1 MEDRNAQ
8 TERTD
13 GFAGVWWRYPPLAAA
28 LGAGVIAL
36 AGFALAH
43 LGLITEAAENVF
55 YWIAIPLGAWHWT
68 REGLEELFEEKEVG
82 IEILMLAATAG
93 AGVLGLWDEAAAL
106 VVLYGAAEG
115 VEEYTFARTR
125 YAIRGLLDLAPKQAR
140 VRRDGEEVT
149 VAAETLAPGDRLIVR
164 PGESLATDGVIVE
177 GRTSLDEAAVTG
189 ESVPVDKGPG
199 DKVFAA
205 SVNGQGLITVEVTA
219 AFADNTLSKI
229 IHLVEAAQN
238 QKGRAQAWIE
248 RFGRRYSP
256 AVLLGAVGLLIVP
269 WLFGL
274 PTEEW
279 SRRAVVLLVAAAP
292 CALVISLPI
301 AMAAGIGGAGRRGIL
316 IKGGAHL
323 EHLGVIRTVAF
334 DKTGTLTHGKP
345 RVTDVDALG
354 GDENALL
361 AAAAAV
367 ERGSEHPLARA
378 IVAAAESR
386 GLVPA
391 EPKGFTA
398 LTGAGA
404 RAEVGGETWT
414 VGSPALF
421 RERGQGAGTVERAA
435 FESRVQ
441 ALQQAGKTVVLVGD
455 EERIHGLIALQDTL
469 RPDAA
474 RLIETLH
481 GMGVR
486 TVMLTGDNLRT
497 AERVAA
503 ELGIDDVRAGLK
515 PEDKVAA
522 VQQLQEQYSAVLMVG
537 DGVNDAPALAA
548 ATCGV
553 AMGAAGTDAAIEAA
567 DIALMADDLAKLE
580 EALRLGRKARR
591 VSRQNI
597 VFSLIVLAVLIP
609 TGVAGL
615 ISIALAVLA
624 HEASELLAVANG
636 LRAGRLVLPPALTSE
651 GTGSNAS
658 RGDMIALRREGD
670 R

>member
-1 MEDRNAQ
+1 MEDRKVK

-13 GFAGVWWRYPPLAAA
+13 GFAGTWWCYPPLAAA

-36 AGFALAH
+36 VGFALAH
-43 LGLITEAAENVF
+43 LGVITEATENVF

-68 REGLEELFEEKEVG
+68 REGIERLFDAREIG

-93 AGVLGLWDEAAAL
+93 AGILGLWDEAAAL

-125 YAIRGLLDLAPKQAR
+125 HAIRGLLDLAPKQAR
-140 VRRDGEEVT
+140 VLRDGEEVT
-149 VAAETLAPGDRLIVR
+149 VAAESLAPGDRLIVR

-205 SVNGQGLITVEVTA
+205 SVNGQGLITVEATA

-229 IHLVEAAQN
+229 IHLVEAAQD
-238 QKGRAQAWIE
+238 QKGRAQQWIE

-256 AVLLGAVGLLIVP
+256 AVLLGAAALLVLP
-269 WLFGL
+269 WLLGL
-274 PTEEW
+274 PVEEW

-316 IKGGAHL
+316 IKGGTHL
-323 EHLGVIRTVAF
+323 EHLGAIRTVAF
-334 DKTGTLTHGKP
+334 DKTGTLTHGRP
-345 RVTDVDALG
+345 RVTDVEAFDGDGG

-361 AAAAAV
+361 AAAAGV

-378 IVAAAESR
+378 IVAVAEAR
-386 GLVPA
+386 GLAPA
-391 EPKGFTA
+391 EAKGFTA

-404 RAEVGGETWT
+404 RAELDGKTWY

-421 RERGQGAGTVERAA
+421 RERGQGPGTVERAV
-435 FESRVQ
+435 FESRVL

-455 EERIHGLIALQDTL
+455 EQHTRGLIALQDTL

-474 RLIETLH
+474 RLIGTLH
-481 GMGVR
+481 GMGIR
-486 TVMLTGDNLRT
+486 TVMLTGDNPGT
-497 AERVAA
+497 AGCVAKA
-503 ELGIDDVRAGLK
+503 LGIDDVRAGLK

-522 VQQLQEQYSAVLMVG
+522 VQALAEAGPVLMVG

-567 DIALMADDLAKLE
+567 DIALMADDLGKLE

-609 TGVAGL
+609 AGVAGF

-636 LRAGRLVLPPALTSE
+636 LRAGRITPLPIPART
-651 GTGSNAS
+651 
-658 RGDMIALRREGD
+658 RGP
-670 R
+670 

>member
-43 LGLITEAAENVF
+43 LGLITETAENAF
-55 YWIAIPLGAWHWT
+55 YWIAIPLGAYHWT
-68 REGLEELFEEKEVG
+68 REGLEELFEDKEVG

-93 AGVLGLWDEAAAL
+93 AGILGLWDEAAAL

-125 YAIRGLLDLAPKQAR
+125 HAIRGLLDLAPKQAC
-140 VRRDGEEVT
+140 VLRDGKEVT
-149 VAAETLAPGDRLIVR
+149 VPAETLVPGERFLVR

-177 GRTSLDEAAVTG
+177 GRTSLDESAVTG

-199 DKVFAA
+199 EKVFAA
-205 SVNGQGLITVEVTA
+205 SVNGQGLITVKATA

-256 AVLLGAVGLLIVP
+256 AVLLGAVGLLTVP

-274 PTEEW
+274 PAEEW

-323 EHLGVIRTVAF
+323 EHLGAIRTVAF
-334 DKTGTLTHGKP
+334 DKTGTLTHGRP
-345 RVTDVDALG
+345 RVTDVEAFD

-361 AAAAAV
+361 AAAAGV

-378 IVAAAESR
+378 IVAAAEDR
-386 GLVPA
+386 GLTPTD
-391 EPKGFTA
+391 PKAFTA

-414 VGSPALF
+414 VGSPTLF
-421 RERGQGAGTVERAA
+421 RERGQTSGTVERAV
-435 FESRVQ
+435 FESRVL

-455 EERIHGLIALQDTL
+455 EGRIHGLIALQDTL

-474 RLIETLH
+474 RLIGTLH
-481 GMGVR
+481 GMGIR
-486 TVMLTGDNLRT
+486 TVMLTGDNPGT

-503 ELGIDDVRAGLK
+503 ALGIDDVRAGLK

-522 VQQLQEQYSAVLMVG
+522 VQALARSGPVLMVG

-591 VSRQNI
+591 VSQQNI

-609 TGVAGL
+609 AGVAGL

-636 LRAGRLVLPPALTSE
+636 LRAGRADYGNPGIPAIDQTQEKSP
-651 GTGSNAS
+651 
-658 RGDMIALRREGD
+658 
-670 R
+670 

>member
-1 MEDRNAQ
+1 MNDTNIK

-13 GFAGVWWRYPPLAAA
+13 GFGGAWWRYPPLAAA

-68 REGLEELFEEKEVG
+68 HEGLEELFEEKEVG

-93 AGVLGLWDEAAAL
+93 AGILGLWDEAAAL

-125 YAIRGLLDLAPKQAR
+125 HAIRGLLDLAPKQAR

-205 SVNGQGLITVEVTA
+205 SVNGQGLITVAATA

-229 IHLVEAAQN
+229 IHLVEAAQD
-238 QKGRAQAWIE
+238 QKGRAQQWIE

-256 AVLLGAVGLLIVP
+256 AVLLGAVVLLVLP
-269 WLFGL
+269 WLLGL
-274 PTEEW
+274 PAEDW

-323 EHLGVIRTVAF
+323 EHLGTIRTVAF
-334 DKTGTLTHGKP
+334 DKTGTLTHGRP
-345 RVTDVDALG
+345 RITDVEAFDGDEDAL
-354 GDENALL
+354 LT
-361 AAAAAV
+361 AAARV

-378 IVAAAESR
+378 IVAAAEAR
-386 GLVPA
+386 GLTPA
-391 EPKGFTA
+391 DPKGFTA

-404 RAEVGGETWT
+404 RAELDGRTWY

-421 RERGQGAGTVERAA
+421 RERGQGLGTVERAV
-435 FESRVQ
+435 FESRVL

-455 EERIHGLIALQDTL
+455 EERVHGLIALQDTL
-469 RPDAA
+469 RSDAA
-474 RLIETLH
+474 RLIGVLH
-481 GMGVR
+481 GMGIR
-486 TVMLTGDNLRT
+486 TVMLTGDNPGT
-497 AERVAA
+497 AERVAG
-503 ELGIDDVRAGLK
+503 ELGIDDVRAG
-515 PEDKVAA
+515 
-522 VQQLQEQYSAVLMVG
+522 
-537 DGVNDAPALAA
+537 PARGQGRGGAGAGRIRFGAHGRRRGQRRARARRRHLRRGHGRGRHRRGHRGRRYRAHGRRSGQA
-548 ATCGV
+548 RRGP
-553 AMGAAGTDAAIEAA
+553 AAGTQGTPGQPPEHHLLAHRACGA
-567 DIALMADDLAKLE
+567 DPN
-580 EALRLGRKARR
+580 GRGGAHLHRPG
-591 VSRQNI
+591 S
-597 VFSLIVLAVLIP
+597 
-609 TGVAGL
+609 TGPRGQRVAGGGQR
-615 ISIALAVLA
+615 AAGGA
-624 HEASELLAVANG
+624 FEL
-636 LRAGRLVLPPALTSE
+636 RQT
-651 GTGSNAS
+651 
-658 RGDMIALRREGD
+658 
-670 R
+670 

>member
-1 MEDRNAQ
+1 LNDTNIK

-13 GFAGVWWRYPPLAAA
+13 GFGGAWWRYPPLAAA

-68 REGLEELFEEKEVG
+68 HEGLEELFEEKEVG

-93 AGVLGLWDEAAAL
+93 AGILGLWDEAAAL

-125 YAIRGLLDLAPKQAR
+125 HAIRGLLDLAPKQAR

-205 SVNGQGLITVEVTA
+205 SVNGQGLITVAATA

-229 IHLVEAAQN
+229 IHLVEAAQD
-238 QKGRAQAWIE
+238 QKGRAQQWIE

-256 AVLLGAVGLLIVP
+256 AVLLGAVVLLVLP
-269 WLFGL
+269 WLLGL
-274 PTEEW
+274 PAEDW

-323 EHLGVIRTVAF
+323 EHLGTIRTVAF
-334 DKTGTLTHGKP
+334 DKTGTLTHGRP
-345 RVTDVDALG
+345 RITDVEAFDGDEDAL
-354 GDENALL
+354 LT
-361 AAAAAV
+361 AAARV

-378 IVAAAESR
+378 IVAAAEAR
-386 GLVPA
+386 GLTPA
-391 EPKGFTA
+391 DPKGFTA

-404 RAEVGGETWT
+404 RAELDGRTWY

-421 RERGQGAGTVERAA
+421 RERGQGLGTVERAV
-435 FESRVQ
+435 FESRVL

-455 EERIHGLIALQDTL
+455 EERVHGLIALQDTL
-469 RPDAA
+469 RSDAA
-474 RLIETLH
+474 RLIGVLH
-481 GMGVR
+481 GMGIR
-486 TVMLTGDNLRT
+486 TVMLTGDNPGT
-497 AERVAA
+497 AERVAG

-522 VQQLQEQYSAVLMVG
+522 VQALAESGSVLMVG

-567 DIALMADDLAKLE
+567 DIALMADDLGKLE

-597 VFSLIVLAVLIP
+597 IFSLIVLVVLIP

-636 LRAGRLVLPPALTSE
+636 LRAGRSSYGKPSIHDIDQIQEKMP
-651 GTGSNAS
+651 
-658 RGDMIALRREGD
+658 
-670 R
+670 

>member
-1 MEDRNAQ
+1 MNAKTEQ
-8 TERTD
+8 TA
-13 GFAGVWWRYPPLAAA
+13 GFADVWWRYPPLAAA
-28 LGAGVIAL
+28 LIAGVIAL
-36 AGFALAH
+36 TGFIMAH
-43 LGLITEAAENVF
+43 LGSIAGAVENIFHWMVAKILTGMTLARENENVF
-55 YWIAIPLGAWHWT
+55 YWIAIPVGAWHWT
-68 REGLEELFEEKEVG
+68 REGLEALFESGEVG

-115 VEEYTFARTR
+115 VEGYTFARTR
-125 YAIRGLLDLAPKQAR
+125 HAIRGLLDLAPKEAR
-140 VRRDGEEVT
+140 VLRGGEEVT
-149 VAAETLAPGDRLIVR
+149 VAAETLAPGERFLVR
-164 PGESLATDGVIVE
+164 PGESLATDGVIIE

-205 SVNGQGLITVEVTA
+205 SVNGQGLITVEATA

-229 IHLVEAAQN
+229 IHLVEAAQD
-238 QKGRAQAWIE
+238 QKGRAQQWIE

-256 AVLLGAVGLLIVP
+256 AVLLGAALLLALP
-269 WLFGL
+269 WLLGL
-274 PTEEW
+274 PAEEW

-323 EHLGVIRTVAF
+323 EHLGTIRTVAF

-386 GLVPA
+386 SLAPA
-391 EPKGFTA
+391 ELKGFTA

-404 RAEVGGETWT
+404 RAEVGGRTWY

-421 RERGQGAGTVERAA
+421 RERGQGPGTVERSV
-435 FESRVQ
+435 FESKVLT
-441 ALQQAGKTVVLVGD
+441 LQQAGKTVVLVGD
-455 EERIHGLIALQDTL
+455 EERIHGLIALQDTQ

-474 RLIETLH
+474 RLIETLR
-481 GMGVR
+481 GMGIR
-486 TVMLTGDNLRT
+486 TVMLTGDNRAT

-522 VQQLQEQYSAVLMVG
+522 VQALARSSPVLMVG

-567 DIALMADDLAKLE
+567 DIALMADDLAKLVD
-580 EALRLGRKARR
+580 ALRLGRRARR

-597 VFSLIVLAVLIP
+597 VFSLLVLAALIP
-609 TGVAGL
+609 TGLAGL
-615 ISIALAVLA
+615 INIALTVLA

-636 LRAGRLVLPPALTSE
+636 LRA
-651 GTGSNAS
+651 
-658 RGDMIALRREGD
+658 RRAGKEQQ
-670 R
+670 RHA

>member
-229 IHLVEAAQN
+229 IHLVEAAQD
-238 QKGRAQAWIE
+238 QKGRAQQWIE

-256 AVLLGAVGLLIVP
+256 AVLLGAGLLLVLP
-269 WLFGL
+269 WLLGL
-274 PTEEW
+274 PAEEW

-323 EHLGVIRTVAF
+323 EHLGTIRTVAF
-334 DKTGTLTHGKP
+334 DKTGTLTHGRP
-345 RVTDVDALG
+345 RVTDVEAFD

-361 AAAAAV
+361 AAAAGV

-378 IVAAAESR
+378 IVAAAEVR
-386 GLVPA
+386 GLTPA
-391 EPKGFTA
+391 DPKGFTA

-421 RERGQGAGTVERAA
+421 RERGQTSGTVERAV
-435 FESRVQ
+435 FESRVL
-441 ALQQAGKTVVLVGD
+441 ALQQAGKTVVLAGD
-455 EERIHGLIALQDTL
+455 EERVHGLIALQDTL

-474 RLIETLH
+474 RLIGTLQ
-481 GMGVR
+481 GMGIR
-486 TVMLTGDNLRT
+486 TVMLTGDNPGT

-522 VQQLQEQYSAVLMVG
+522 VQALARSGPVLMVG

-591 VSRQNI
+591 VSQQNI

-609 TGVAGL
+609 AGVAGY

-636 LRAGRLVLPPALTSE
+636 LRAGRADYGNPGIPDIDQTQE
-651 GTGSNAS
+651 KTP
-658 RGDMIALRREGD
+658 
-670 R
+670 